1 MNEKLSISLPTE
13 MVAVIQQQ
21 VDAGRYASTSEMLR
35 EAMHA
40 WVRDEQEHSERIAA
54 IRAEIAEAI
63 ADPRPLLTSAEVE
76 ARLDA
81 LAERYRDRDQS

>member
-1 MNEKLSISLPTE
+1 MNEQLSITLPAD
-13 MVAVIQQQ
+13 MVAVIKEQ
-21 VDAGRYASTSEMLR
+21 VEAGRYASTSDMLR
-35 EAMHA
+35 AAMKR
-40 WVRDEQEHSERIAA
+40 WMRDEEEHADRIAQ